1 MQHLDTF
8 AAFAATYGSLE
19 DADAGYKAMTHLSHK
34 DSFATSTDQ
43 RP

>member
-19 DADAGYKAMTHLSHK
+19 DAEAGYKTITDLSHK
-34 DSFATSTDQ
+34 DSFATSTDR